1 MKKEEKKNKYMG
13 KYNTLF
19 SFRIFKNLFHQ
30 TLKYILILKNI
41 FSPKEKILTVF
52 NVVLSICKGKI

>member
-19 SFRIFKNLFHQ
+19 SFIIFKNLFHQ
-30 TLKYILILKNI
+30 TLKYILIIKNS
-41 FSPKEKILTVF
+41 FSPKEKNINCV
-52 NVVLSICKGKI
+52 